1 MKTKNQIQSVISKA
15 FIAVIITVCF
25 AASAVAGNR
34 DTTKMTHNKMSHGK
48 MKKMSGDK
56 MEHSKMSKDKM
67 GSKKMDKM
75 QHDKMDKDN
84 GSKM

>member
-1 MKTKNQIQSVISKA
+1 MKTKNQFQSVISRA
-15 FIAVIITVCF
+15 LAAVIVTICF
-25 AASAVAGNR
+25 AANAVAGNP
-34 DTTKMTHNKMSHGK
+34 DTTKMAHNKMSHGK
-48 MKKMSGDK
+48 MKKMSSDK
-56 MEHSKMSKDKM
+56 MEHGKMSKDKM